1 MARDVFTDLRRCHF
15 CGRPA
20 AIVWDDELLS
30 CRHATCLG
38 LAFAE
43 SQRRAEAHG
52 CGAVTIG
59 GLERAPR
66 AAHVVHKSRRRLL
79 A

>member
-1 MARDVFTDLRRCHF
+1 MARDVFTDLRRCRF

-20 AIVWDDELLS
+20 ALAWDDTLLS
-30 CRHATCLG
+30 CLHATCLG

-43 SQRRAEAHG
+43 SQRRAESHG
-52 CGAVTIG
+52 GAAG
-59 GLERAPR
+59 AAEALGRALR
-66 AAHVVHKSRRRLL
+66 AAHVVRKHCRRLL